1 MPSRDVQWII
11 GTIVAAVIA
20 VSVQMGGIRSDFT
33 EIRTDIRRQDDRLR
47 TIGGEV
53 TAVSQ
58 AVNTLRQTVD
68 ERLEDVDGDVAAS
81 STAVRNE
88 MVAMLEDVSGDV
100 ETLRQTV
107 DQKLDDI
114 DGDIQRAHDDLDGDV
129 ATLREEMNRRF
140 DALPQLIRS
149 SMPVPGVS
157 LEEPALLPN
166 IRSPFQPPPTVIGP
180 PIEQAPSPRQPN

>member
-1 MPSRDVQWII
+1 M
-11 GTIVAAVIA
+11 
-20 VSVQMGGIRSDFT
+20 
-33 EIRTDIRRQDDRLR
+33 
-47 TIGGEV
+47 

-58 AVNTLRQTVD
+58 AINTLRQTVD
-68 ERLEDVDGDVAAS
+68 EKLEDVDGDVAAS

-114 DGDIQRAHDDLDGDV
+114 DGDIQRGHDDLDGDV
-129 ATLREEMNRRF
+129 ATLREEMNRRL

-149 SMPVPGVS
+149 SMPVPGFS